1 MAKEQLTNSLRS
13 LCNRIPYFKGA
24 TEASQ
29 RLSELDEFK
38 EAKLLMI
45 SPDKPQESVIV
56 LSLQKEKEILI
67 PKPRLL
73 SGLFLKVKNANSLP
87 EEETKN
93 AITRHNIKQLESP
106 VDFNTTDLKVR
117 SCYYYLCDSKKC
129 QILNLSH
136 YYSCYY
142 WF

>member
-1 MAKEQLTNSLRS
+1 MWVHMAKEGLSNTFRS
-13 LCNRIPYFKGA
+13 LCSKIPYFKGA
-24 TEASQ
+24 NEATQ

-45 SPDKPQESVIV
+45 SPDKPQKSVII

-73 SGLFLKVKNANSLP
+73 TGLFLRVKNVSGLP

-93 AITRHNIKQLESP
+93 AVTRHNIKQTETP
-106 VDFNTTDLKVR
+106 VGFDATDLKV
-117 SCYYYLCDSKKC
+117 CFVCFSKMRYIYMC
-129 QILNLSH
+129 I
-136 YYSCYY
+136 
-142 WF
+142 FV